1 MKRKLVSR
9 ILTLALCL
17 GVVMGFFSPVRGN
30 STIISDTNSTDIT
43 PMGNTTNVI
52 PAEGNSTI
60 YTPGD
65 NTTTVIPSDGN
76 STVAT
81 PSDGNSTGV
90 TPSDGNST
98 VVTPSD
104 GNSTVVTP
112 SDGNSTVVT
121 PGDDNSTEVPGG
133 KESSVPQTIS
143 LSKGTLTVAGSFV
156 YTGKALTPKVTVV
169 CNQKTLTEGT
179 DFTVAYKNNTNVG
192 TASVAVAGKG
202 RYTGTLSGTFR
213 IVKAA
218 NNITV
223 KPKSKTIKFKKLKK
237 KKQSFTVKASAFEG
251 AKVTF
256 KKKSI
261 PKNVKKYIAIS
272 SKGKI
277 AVKKGLKKG
286 KYKVKVKIT
295 AAATANYKKTTKT
308 ATIKILV
315 K

>member
-30 STIISDTNSTDIT
+30 STFISDTNITDIT

-98 VVTPSD
+98 VVTPSE
-104 GNSTVVTP
+104 
-112 SDGNSTVVT
+112 GNSTVVT

-133 KESSVPQTIS
+133 EESSVPQTIS
-143 LSKGTLTVAGSFV
+143 LSKGTLTVAGSLV

>member
-30 STIISDTNSTDIT
+30 STFISDTNITDIT

-65 NTTTVIPSDGN
+65 NTTTV
-76 STVAT
+76 T

-90 TPSDGNST
+90 TPSYGNST
-98 VVTPSD
+98 VVTPSE

-112 SDGNSTVVT
+112 SEGNSTVVT

-143 LSKGTLTVAGSFV
+143 LSKGTLTVAGSLV